1 MTVDDMLK
9 LRGELQATLVA
20 RGRNAEDVEAIV
32 AVASQAARD
41 SMQRL
46 VEVVGTAPEANRDLA
61 IILALNIMERLALSG
76 YKLPPTG
83 ASRIRD
89 GMGG

>member
-1 MTVDDMLK
+1 MPMTGDDMLK

-20 RGRNAEDVEAIV
+20 RGRSADDAEAIV

-46 VEVVGTAPEANRDLA
+46 VEVVGTEPEANRDLA
-61 IILALNIMERLALSG
+61 IILALNIMERLALAG
-76 YKLPPTG
+76 YKLAPLG
-83 ASRIRD
+83 A
-89 GMGG
+89 G